1 MRNLLIILFCVFAT
15 FLSRAQNVWLHPN
28 VGQWD
33 KEIIYSVDMASGHLY
48 VDKEGFTY
56 VLHDA
61 MAHKH
66 DGEEHESE
74 DQDGKIHAQVVKS
87 HFLNS
92 SWQGQKTE
100 SSSSD
105 FYRNYF
111 IGDDESRWKSNVK
124 SYAQTTLNDFYP
136 GIDFLLDG
144 TSNQL
149 KYSFKVKPGIES
161 SQIKWQVEGANRV
174 YIEENQVHIETDLGE
189 IVEDKPIAWTSK
201 DGKKRFVDVEYRLTA
216 EGLTFHFPNGYDE
229 TAELTI
235 DPYLVFSSFSG
246 STMDNWGMTATP
258 DLQGNLYAGGIV
270 FDQGGAYPVTAGAF
284 DMTFNGGTAYTYT
297 SPQGTYNMSGFDIAL
312 SKFNSTGSTLI
323 YSTYLGGTGN
333 EAPHSLVTDDNSNL
347 FVMGVTGSGNYPI
360 VNGCFDVSFNGGPS
374 VSENEL
380 GYPAGADIFV
390 THFNVGGTA
399 LVGSTFV
406 GGSGTDGVNIGILN
420 YNYGDS
426 FRGEIIVNNGFVYVS
441 STTQS
446 SNFPTLAPSQGALSG
461 VQDAVIFKMNSALTA
476 MSWSTYFGGT
486 GLETGNSLQLASN
499 GNVYVAGGT
508 NSPSLPVISG
518 NDLSYNGG
526 NSDGYLLK
534 IQGTT
539 ATFINGTYLG
549 LNEYDQAYFVQLDL
563 NNEVYVYGQTESAY
577 PISAGVYGNPNSG
590 QFIRK
595 YSNNLGTIIWTT
607 MIGAGSGHPEIS
619 PTAFLVSDCYD
630 IYISGWGGTIN
641 SSYSTQ
647 AFFSTTNGFTTTGD
661 AYQSN
666 TNGSN
671 FYIAVLSQNAALL
684 KYATYMGGAASSFN
698 HVDGGTSRFDKSGR
712 IYHAVCGACGGND
725 FGFTS
730 TPGSWSTTNNSSNCN
745 LAAFKF
751 ELSTI
756 DALVTEPQTVIC
768 LPNPVLFDNNSANG
782 NVFNWNFGDGTT
794 STLVNPSHVYPG
806 PGTYTVTLVVSDA
819 SGCYTPDS
827 VTFDVEIGDF
837 QGGVVIPVGGV
848 CPGEPFQLEAYG
860 GADYLWTPAGVL
872 DDPTSPTPIAT
883 VFSTTTFTVI
893 ISDSCGV
900 DTLTLVLPVFDTN
913 HSITNDTSICIGNT
927 VQLNSTGGV
936 SYSWTPANTLSNAA
950 ISNPIA
956 TPTQS
961 TLYQL
966 EIVTADGCEI
976 NDSVSV
982 TVYFTPPLPVIP
994 DVLPLCKGASIDILV
1009 SGADTY
1015 MWSPNYQINTL
1026 VGSQVT
1032 VNPPNDFTYYCDF
1045 VNACGTIRDSVRI
1058 DVVEASI
1065 FAGNDTII
1073 CPGETATLWASGG
1086 VSYNWSPSSSLNSAV
1101 TSQVVATPTNPTY
1114 YSVIGIDQT
1123 GCPDTAQVYV
1133 DLFPQP
1139 FIQTSPDVYAMYGDE
1154 IQLSANS
1161 TTTGPFIWSPAE
1173 YLSCVVCNQPIASPN
1188 QNYTYSVSYTDENG
1202 CTASDIVNI
1211 YYNPILYIPNTFT
1224 PNDDEHNQGFH
1235 IVIGNIKSFEL
1246 MIFNRWGE
1254 LIFTMDDVNDY
1265 WDGTYKNLECQ
1276 DGTYVWTIKYY
1287 DFLDKEYEQ
1296 NGHINLLR

>member
-1 MRNLLIILFCVFAT
+1 MRNLLIISFCFFTT
-15 FLSRAQNVWLHPN
+15 FLGRAQNVWLHPN

-33 KEIIYSVDMASGHLY
+33 KEILYSVDMASGHLY
-48 VDKEGFTY
+48 VDNKGFTY

-66 DGEEHESE
+66 DGNEHSEEDH
-74 DQDGKIHAQVVKS
+74 DDKIHVQVVKS

-92 SWQGQKTE
+92 SWNGQKIE
-100 SSSSD
+100 GSQSE

-111 IGDDESRWKSNVK
+111 IGNNESRWKSNVK
-124 SYAQTTLNDFYP
+124 SCAQTTLNDFYP
-136 GIDFLLDG
+136 GIDFILDG
-144 TSNQL
+144 TFKQL
-149 KYSFKVKPGIES
+149 KYSFKVKPGS
-161 SQIKWQVEGANRV
+161 DASQIKWKVEGANRI
-174 YIEENQVHIETDLGE
+174 YIDENQVHIETDLGK
-189 IVEDKPIAWTSK
+189 IVEDKPMAWTLK
-201 DGKKRFVDVEYRLTA
+201 DGKKKLVEVEYRLSE
-216 EGLTFHFPNGYDE
+216 EGVIFHFPNGYDE

-270 FDQGGAYPVTAGAF
+270 FDQGGNYPVTAGAF
-284 DMTFNGGTAYTYT
+284 DMTFNGGNAYTYT
-297 SPQGTYNMSGFDIAL
+297 FQQNTYSMTGFDIAL
-312 SKFNSTGSTLI
+312 SKFNSTGSALI

-380 GYPAGADIFV
+380 GYPNGADIFV
-390 THFNVGGTA
+390 SRFNVGGSA

-446 SNFPTLAPSQGALSG
+446 TNFPTLAPSQGALSG
-461 VQDAVIFKMNSALTA
+461 AQDAVIFKMNSALTA

-508 NSPSLPVISG
+508 NSTSLPVFAG
-518 NDLSYNGG
+518 NDLSFNGG

-534 IQGTT
+534 IQGGT
-539 ATFINGTYLG
+539 ATFMNGTYLG
-549 LNEYDQAYFVQLDL
+549 LNEYDQAYFVQLDF
-563 NNEVYVYGQTESAY
+563 NDEVYVYGQTESAF

-595 YSNNLGTIIWTT
+595 YTNNLGTILWTT
-607 MIGAGSGHPEIS
+607 MIGAGTGHPEIS
-619 PTAFLVSDCYD
+619 PTAFLVSDCFD

-641 SSYSTQ
+641 SSFSTQ
-647 AFFSTTNGFTTTGD
+647 AFFSTSNGFSTTAD
-661 AYQSN
+661 AYQSS

-671 FYIAVLSQNAALL
+671 FYIAVLSQNAATL
-684 KYATYMGGAASSFN
+684 KYATFMGGLTNSSN

-730 TPGSWSTTNNSSNCN
+730 TPGAWSTTNNSTNCN

-756 DALVTEPQTVIC
+756 DAIVTEPQTVIC
-768 LPNPVLFDNNSANG
+768 LPNPVLFGNNSANG
-782 NVFNWNFGDGTT
+782 NVFNWDFGDGTS

-806 PGTYTVTLVVSDA
+806 PGTDSVTLVVSDA

-860 GADYLWTPAGVL
+860 GADYAWTPAGVL

-893 ISDSCGV
+893 ISDSCGA

-913 HSITNDTSICIGNT
+913 HSITNDTSICIGNN
-927 VQLNSTGGV
+927 VQLNSTGGI
-936 SYSWTPANTLSNAA
+936 SYSWTPANSLSNAA

-976 NDSVSV
+976 NDSVNI
-982 TVYFTPPLPVIP
+982 TVYFTPPVPVIP
-994 DVLPLCKGASIDILV
+994 DVLSLCKGASIDVSV
-1009 SGADTY
+1009 SGADSY
-1015 MWSPNYQINTL
+1015 VWSPNYQINTL

-1032 VNPPNDFTYYCDF
+1032 VNPPVDFTYYCDF
-1045 VNACGTIRDSVRI
+1045 INACGNVTDSVFI
-1058 DVVEASI
+1058 DVVEAAI

-1073 CPGETATLWASGG
+1073 CPGETAILWASGG
-1086 VSYNWSPSSSLNSAV
+1086 VSYNWLPSASLNSAIS
-1101 TSQVVATPTNPTY
+1101 SQVFATPSVATLYT
-1114 YSVIGIDQT
+1114 VIGLDQS

-1139 FIQTSPDVYAMYGDE
+1139 FIQTCPDVYALQGDE
-1154 IQLSANS
+1154 VQLYANS
-1161 TTTGPFIWSPAE
+1161 TTSGPYVWSPAE
-1173 YLSCVVCNQPIASPN
+1173 FLSCVSCNSPVASPD
-1188 QNYTYSVSYTDENG
+1188 QNYIYTVSYTDENG

-1211 YYNPILYIPNTFT
+1211 YYNPIIYIPNTFT

-1246 MIFNRWGE
+1246 LIFNRWGE

-1265 WDGTYKNLECQ
+1265 WDGTYKELECQ

-1287 DFLDKEYEQ
+1287 DFFDKEYEQ
-1296 NGHINLLR
+1296 TGHVNLLR

>member
-1 MRNLLIILFCVFAT
+1 MRNLLIITFCAFAT
-15 FLSRAQNVWLHPN
+15 FFSRSQSVWLHPN

-33 KEIIYSVDMASGHLY
+33 KEIIYSVDMVSGHLY
-48 VDKEGFTY
+48 VDPQGFTY
-56 VLHDA
+56 ILHDA

-66 DGEEHESE
+66 DGEEHEE
-74 DQDGKIHAQVVKS
+74 EENDGIIHAQVVKS

-92 SWQGQKTE
+92 TWQGQKTE
-100 SSSSD
+100 ASSSD

-111 IGDDESRWKSNVK
+111 IGNDESRWKSNVK
-124 SYAQTTLNDFYP
+124 SFAQTTLNDFYP

-144 TSNQL
+144 TTSQL
-149 KYSFKVKPGIES
+149 KYSFKVKPGIDV

-174 YIEENQVHIETDLGE
+174 YIDENQVHIETDLGE
-189 IVEDKPIAWTSK
+189 IVDDKPIAWTVK
-201 DGKKRFVDVEYRLTA
+201 EGKKMFVEVEYRLSS
-216 EGLTFHFPNGYDE
+216 EGLMFHFPNGYDE

-270 FDQGGAYPVTAGAF
+270 FDQGGAYPVTTGAF
-284 DMTFNGGTAYTYT
+284 DVTFNGGTAYTYS
-297 SPQGTYNMSGFDIAL
+297 SPQGTYSMSGFDIAL
-312 SKFNSTGSTLI
+312 SKFNSSGSALI
-323 YSTYLGGTGN
+323 YSTYLGGSGN

-486 GLETGNSLQLASN
+486 GLETGNSLQLATN
-499 GNVYVAGGT
+499 GSVFVAGGT
-508 NSPSLPVISG
+508 NSPSLPVLSG
-518 NDLSYNGG
+518 NDLTYNGG

-534 IQGTT
+534 LQGSS
-539 ATFINGTYLG
+539 ATFMNGTYLG

-577 PISAGVYGNPNSG
+577 TISPGVYGNPNSG

-661 AYQSN
+661 AYQAN

-730 TPGSWSTTNNSSNCN
+730 TPGAWSTTNNSSNCN

-756 DALVTEPQTVIC
+756 DALVTEPQTIIC
-768 LPNPVLFDNNSANG
+768 LPNPVVFANNSANG
-782 NVFNWNFGDGTT
+782 NVFNWEFGDGTT

-806 PGTYTVTLVVSDA
+806 PGTYTVTLVVSDIN
-819 SGCYTPDS
+819 GCYTPDS

-860 GADYLWTPAGVL
+860 GADYAWTPAGLL

-927 VQLNSTGGV
+927 VQLNATGGV
-936 SYSWTPANTLSNAA
+936 SYSWTPPNSLSNGS
-950 ISNPIA
+950 ISNPIS

-976 NDSVSV
+976 NDSVNV
-982 TVYFTPPLPVIP
+982 TVYFTPPVPVIP
-994 DVLPLCKGASIDILV
+994 DVLSLCKGASIDVSV
-1009 SGADTY
+1009 SGADSY
-1015 MWSPNYQINTL
+1015 VWSPNYQINTL

-1032 VNPPNDFTYYCDF
+1032 VNPPDDFTYYCDF

-1086 VSYNWSPSSSLNSAV
+1086 VSYNWSPSATLNSAIS
-1101 TSQVVATPTNPTY
+1101 SQVLANPNNATLYT
-1114 YSVIGIDQT
+1114 VIGIDQT
-1123 GCPDTAQVYV
+1123 GCPDTAQVYA

-1139 FIQTSPDVYAMYGDE
+1139 FIQTCPDVYAYVGDE
-1154 IQLSANS
+1154 VPLYANS
-1161 TTTGPFIWSPAE
+1161 TTSGPYSWSPVE
-1173 YLSCVVCNQPIASPN
+1173 FLSCVTCSNPTASPN
-1188 QNYTYSVSYTDENG
+1188 QNYEYTVSYTDENG
-1202 CTASDIVNI
+1202 CSASDKVNI

-1246 MIFNRWGE
+1246 MIFDRWGE
-1254 LIFTMDDVNDY
+1254 LIFTMDDVSDY
-1265 WDGTYKNLECQ
+1265 WDGTYKELECQ
-1276 DGTYVWTIKYY
+1276 DGTYVWSIKYY

-1296 NGHINLLR
+1296 TGHINLLR

>member
-1 MRNLLIILFCVFAT
+1 MRNLLIIFFCVFAT
-15 FLSRAQNVWLHPN
+15 FFSRAQSVWLHPN

-33 KEIIYSVDMASGHLY
+33 KEIIYSVDIASGHLY
-48 VDKEGFTY
+48 VDKQGFTY

-66 DGEEHESE
+66 DGEEHEE
-74 DQDGKIHAQVVKS
+74 EEHDGKIHAQVIKS

-100 SSSSD
+100 TSSSD

-111 IGDDESRWKSNVK
+111 IGNDESRWKSNVK
-124 SYAQTTLNDFYP
+124 SCAQTALNDFYP

-144 TSNQL
+144 TSSQL
-149 KYSFKVKPGIES
+149 KYSFKVKPGIDA
-161 SQIKWQVEGANRV
+161 SQIKWKVEGANRI

-189 IVEDKPIAWTSK
+189 IVEDQPIAWTLK
-201 DGKKRFVDVEYRLTA
+201 DGKKKFVDIEYRLTA

-235 DPYLVFSSFSG
+235 DPYLVFASFSG

-270 FDQGGAYPVTAGAF
+270 FDQGGAYPVTTGAF
-284 DMTFNGGTAYTYT
+284 DVTFNGGTAYTYT
-297 SPQGTYNMSGFDIAL
+297 SPQGTYSMTGFDIAL
-312 SKFNSTGSTLI
+312 SKFNSSGSALI

-406 GGSGTDGVNIGILN
+406 GGTGTDGVNIGILN

-461 VQDAVIFKMNSALTA
+461 VQDAVIFKMNSALTT

-486 GLETGNSLQLASN
+486 GLETGNSLQLATN

-508 NSPSLPVISG
+508 NSPSLPVVSG

-534 IQGTT
+534 LQGSS
-539 ATFINGTYLG
+539 ATFLNGTYLG

-577 PISAGVYGNPNSG
+577 TISAGVYSNPNSG

-595 YSNNLGTIIWTT
+595 YTNNLGTIIWTT

-647 AFFSTTNGFTTTGD
+647 AFFSTTNGFSTTPD

-671 FYIAVLSQNAALL
+671 FYIAVLSQNAATL
-684 KYATYMGGAASSFN
+684 KYATYMGGVTSSFN

-730 TPGSWSTTNNSSNCN
+730 TPDAWSPTNNSPNCN

-782 NVFNWNFGDGTT
+782 NVFNWDFGDGTT
-794 STLVNPSHVYPG
+794 STLVNPSHIYPG

-860 GADYLWTPAGVL
+860 GADYAWTPAGVL

-883 VFSTTTFTVI
+883 VFTTTTFTVI

-900 DTLTLVLPVFDTN
+900 DTLTLVLPVFDTY

-927 VQLNSTGGV
+927 VQLNASGGV
-936 SYSWTPANTLSNAA
+936 SYSWTPSNSLSNGSIA
-950 ISNPIA
+950 NPIA

-976 NDSVSV
+976 NDSVNV
-982 TVYFTPPLPVIP
+982 VVYFTPPVPVIP
-994 DVLPLCKGASIDILV
+994 DVLSLCKGASINISV
-1009 SGADTY
+1009 SGADSY
-1015 MWSPNYQINTL
+1015 VWSPNYQINTL
-1026 VGSQVT
+1026 IGSQVT
-1032 VNPPNDFTYYCDF
+1032 VNPPNDYTYYCDF
-1045 VNACGTIRDSVRI
+1045 ANACGTIRDSVRI

-1086 VSYNWSPSSSLNSAV
+1086 VSYNWSPSATLNSAIS
-1101 TSQVVATPTNPTY
+1101 SQVFATPSDATLYT
-1114 YSVIGIDQT
+1114 VIGIDQT

-1154 IQLSANS
+1154 IQLSAISS
-1161 TTTGPFIWSPAE
+1161 TNGPFIWSPAE
-1173 YLSCVVCNQPIASPN
+1173 YLSCVVCNQPIATPN

-1235 IVIGNIKSFEL
+1235 IVVGNIKSFEL

-1265 WDGTYKNLECQ
+1265 WDGTYKDLKCQ
-1276 DGTYVWTIKYY
+1276 DGTYVWAIKYY

-1296 NGHINLLR
+1296 TGHVNLLR

>member
-1 MRNLLIILFCVFAT
+1 MKRFLSIAICVFASFFGRT
-15 FLSRAQNVWLHPN
+15 QNVWLHPN

-33 KEIIYSVDMASGHLY
+33 KEILYSVDMASGHLY
-48 VDKEGFTY
+48 LDSEGFTY

-66 DGEEHESE
+66 DGEKLAEE
-74 DQDGKIHAQVVKS
+74 DHDNKIHVQVIKS
-87 HFLNS
+87 HFINS
-92 SWQGQKTE
+92 SWQGKKTE
-100 SSSSD
+100 GAESD

-111 IGDDESRWKSNVK
+111 IGNDETRWKSNVK
-124 SYAQTTLNDFYP
+124 SVEQTTLNDFYP
-136 GIDFLLDG
+136 GIDFLMDG

-149 KYSFKVKPGIES
+149 KYSFLVKPGVDAA
-161 SQIKWQVEGANRV
+161 QIKWNVEGANRV
-174 YIEENQVHIETDLGE
+174 YLEENQVHIETDLGE
-189 IVEDKPIAWTSK
+189 IVEERPVAWTIHE
-201 DGKKRFVDVEYRLTA
+201 GKKQQVDVEYQLTN
-216 EGLTFHFPNGYDE
+216 GVLSFYFPNGYNITDE
-229 TAELTI
+229 LII
-235 DPYLVFSSFSG
+235 DPYLVFASFSG

-270 FDQGGAYPVTAGAF
+270 FDQGGAYPVTTGAF
-284 DMTFNGGTAYTYT
+284 DMSFNGGTAYTYS
-297 SPQGTYNMSGFDIAL
+297 SPQGTYSMTGFDIAL
-312 SKFNSTGSTLI
+312 SKFNSSGSALI

-333 EAPHSLVTDDNSNL
+333 EAPHSLVTDNNSNL
-347 FVMGVTGSGNYPI
+347 FVMGVTGSANYPI
-360 VNGCFDVSFNGGPS
+360 VSGCFDVSFNGGPL

-380 GYPAGADIFV
+380 GYPNGADIFV
-390 THFNVGGTA
+390 TRFNVGGTA

-446 SNFPTLAPSQGALSG
+446 TNFPTLAPSQGALSG
-461 VQDAVIFKMNSALTA
+461 AQDAVIFKMNAGLTA

-508 NSPSLPVISG
+508 NSTSLPVFAG

-534 IQGTT
+534 IQGNT
-539 ATFINGTYLG
+539 ATFLNGTYLG

-563 NNEVYVYGQTESAY
+563 NDEVYVYGQTESAY

-595 YSNNLGTIIWTT
+595 YTNNLGTILWTT
-607 MIGAGSGHPEIS
+607 MIGAGTGHPEIS

-647 AFFSTTNGFTTTGD
+647 AFFSTTNGFSTTAD
-661 AYQSN
+661 AYQSS

-671 FYIAVLSQNAALL
+671 FYIAVLSQNAATL
-684 KYATYMGGAASSFN
+684 KYATYMGGLTSSFN

-725 FGFTS
+725 YGFTS
-730 TPGSWSTTNNSSNCN
+730 TADAWSPTNNSPNCN

-756 DALVTEPQTVIC
+756 DAIVTEPQTIIC
-768 LPNPVLFDNNSANG
+768 LPNPVVFANNSANG
-782 NVFNWNFGDGTT
+782 NVFNWDFGDGST
-794 STLVNPSHVYPG
+794 SNQVNPSHVYPG
-806 PGTYTVTLVVSDA
+806 PGTYTVTLVVSDIN
-819 SGCYTPDS
+819 GCYTPDS

-860 GADYLWTPAGVL
+860 GADYSWTPANVL
-872 DDPTSPTPIAT
+872 DNSTSPTPIAT
-883 VFSTTTFTVI
+883 VYSTTTFTVI

-900 DTLTLVLPVFDTN
+900 DTLTLVLPVFNTN
-913 HSITNDTSICIGNT
+913 HSITNDTSICIGNN
-927 VQLNSTGGV
+927 VQLTATGGI
-936 SYSWTPANTLSNAA
+936 SYSWSPASTLSNGS

-956 TPTQS
+956 TPTQT

-966 EIVTADGCEI
+966 EIITADGCQI
-976 NDSVSV
+976 NDSVNV
-982 TVYFTPPLPVIP
+982 VVYFTPPVPVIP
-994 DVLPLCKGASIDILV
+994 DVLSLCKGASIDISV
-1009 SGADTY
+1009 SGADEYT
-1015 MWSPNYQINTL
+1015 WSPNFQISNLT
-1026 VGSQVT
+1026 GSMVT

-1045 VNACGTIRDSVRI
+1045 VNACGSVLDSVRI
-1058 DVVEASI
+1058 DVVEATI

-1073 CPGETATLWASGG
+1073 CPGQSALLWASGG
-1086 VSYNWSPSSSLNSAV
+1086 VSYNWQPSAGLNSIV
-1101 TSQVVATPTNPTY
+1101 TSQVLASPSVPTLYT
-1114 YSVIGIDQT
+1114 VIGIDGT
-1123 GCPDTAQVYV
+1123 GCPDTAQVFV

-1139 FIQTSPDVYAMYGDE
+1139 FIQTCPDVYALTGDE
-1154 IQLSANS
+1154 IPLYATS
-1161 TTTGPFIWSPAE
+1161 TTAGPYTWSPAE
-1173 YLSCVVCNQPIASPN
+1173 FLSCVTCASPTASPN
-1188 QNYTYSVSYTDENG
+1188 QNYEYTVSYTDENG
-1202 CTASDIVNI
+1202 CSASDVVHI
-1211 YYNPILYIPNTFT
+1211 YYNPIIYIPNTFT

-1235 IVIGNIKSFEL
+1235 VVVGNIKSFEL

-1254 LIFTMDDVNDY
+1254 LIFIMNDESDY
-1265 WDGTYKNLECQ
+1265 WDGTYEGLKCQ
-1276 DGTYVWTIKYY
+1276 DGTYVWKIKYY

-1296 NGHINLLR
+1296 TGHINLLR

>member
-1 MRNLLIILFCVFAT
+1 MRVLLVIFFCAFVANYGHT
-15 FLSRAQNVWLHPN
+15 QNVWLHPN

-33 KEIIYSVDMASGHLY
+33 KEILYTVDMESGHLY
-48 VDKEGFTY
+48 VDQKGFTY
-56 VLHDA
+56 VLNDA
-61 MAHKH
+61 MTHNH
-66 DGEEHESE
+66 DEEEHSAE
-74 DQDGKIHAQVVKS
+74 DHDDKIHAQVVKS

-100 SSSSD
+100 GAKSN

-111 IGDDESRWKSNVK
+111 IGNDESRWKSNVK
-124 SYAQTTLNDFYP
+124 SCAQTTLNEFYP
-136 GIDFLLDG
+136 GIDLQLDG
-144 TSNQL
+144 SSSRL
-149 KYSFKVKPGIES
+149 KYSFKVKPGIDAS
-161 SQIKWQVEGANRV
+161 LIKWNIDGANRV
-174 YIEENQVHIETDLGE
+174 YIEENQLHIVTDFGE
-189 IVEDKPIAWTSK
+189 IVEDKPIAWTLK
-201 DGKKRFVDVEYRLTA
+201 DGKKKFVDVEYRLTA

-486 GLETGNSLQLASN
+486 GLETGNSLQLATN

-508 NSPSLPVISG
+508 NSPSLPVVSG

-534 IQGTT
+534 LQGTT

-577 PISAGVYGNPNSG
+577 PITAGVYGNPNSG

-595 YSNNLGTIIWTT
+595 YSNNLGTILWTT
-607 MIGAGSGHPEIS
+607 MIGAGTGNPEIS
-619 PTAFLVSDCYD
+619 PTAFLVSDCFD

-647 AFFSTTNGFTTTGD
+647 AFFSTTNGFTTTFD

-671 FYIAVLSQNAALL
+671 FYIAVLSQNAANL
-684 KYATYMGGAASSFN
+684 KYATYMGGLTTSSD

-730 TPGSWSTTNNSSNCN
+730 TPGVWSPTNNSPNCN

-768 LPNPVLFDNNSANG
+768 LPSPVLFDNNSANG
-782 NVFNWNFGDGTT
+782 NVFNWNFGDGST
-794 STLVNPSHVYPG
+794 STQVNPSHVYSG

-837 QGGVVIPVGGV
+837 QGGVVVPVGGV
-848 CPGEPFQLEAYG
+848 CPGELFQLEAYG
-860 GADYLWTPAGVL
+860 GADYLWSPSAVL
-872 DDPTSPTPIAT
+872 DDPTSPTPIAS
-883 VFSTTTFTVI
+883 VNSSTTFTVI

-900 DTLTLVLPVFDTN
+900 DTLTLVLPVFNTN
-913 HSITNDTSICIGNT
+913 HSITNDTSICIGNSI
-927 VQLNSTGGV
+927 QLNATGGV
-936 SYSWTPANTLSNAA
+936 TYSWSPANTLSNAF

-966 EIVTADGCEI
+966 ETVSSDGCEI
-976 NDSVSV
+976 NDSVNV
-982 TVYFTPPLPVIP
+982 AVYFTPPVPVIP
-994 DVLPLCKGASIDILV
+994 AILALCKGASIDISV
-1009 SGADTY
+1009 AGADSY
-1015 MWSPNYQINTL
+1015 AWSPNYQINTL
-1026 VGSQVT
+1026 VGSLVT
-1032 VNPPNDFTYYCDF
+1032 VNPPDDFTYYCDF
-1045 VNACGTIRDSVRI
+1045 VNACGSVRDSVQI

-1065 FAGNDTII
+1065 LAGNDTII
-1073 CPGETATLWASGG
+1073 CPGETASLWASGG
-1086 VSYNWSPSSSLNSAV
+1086 VSYSWHPSSSLNS
-1101 TSQVVATPTNPTY
+1101 TLISQVLATPNVPTY
-1114 YSVIGIDQT
+1114 YTVIGIDQT
-1123 GCPDTAQVYV
+1123 GCPDTAQVFV

-1139 FIQTSPDVYAMYGDE
+1139 FVQTSPDVYALVGDD
-1154 IQLSANS
+1154 IQLYANS
-1161 TTTGPFIWSPAE
+1161 TTSGPFTWSPAE
-1173 YLSCVVCNQPIASPN
+1173 FLSCVTCPSPIATPN
-1188 QNYTYSVSYTDENG
+1188 QNYSYAVSYTDENG
-1202 CTASDIVNI
+1202 CSASDSVSI
-1211 YYNPILYIPNTFT
+1211 YYNPIVYIPNTFT
-1224 PNDDEHNQGFH
+1224 PNDDELNQGFH
-1235 IVIGNIKSFEL
+1235 IVIGNVKSFEL
-1246 MIFNRWGE
+1246 LVFNRWGE
-1254 LIFTMDDVNDY
+1254 LIFTMDDANDY
-1265 WDGTYKNLECQ
+1265 WDGSFKGLECQ
-1276 DGTYVWTIKYY
+1276 DGTYVWTIKFV
-1287 DFLDKEYEQ
+1287 DFFDKEYEQ
-1296 NGHINLLR
+1296 SGHVNLLR

>member
-1 MRNLLIILFCVFAT
+1 MRVLLVIFFCAFVANYGHT
-15 FLSRAQNVWLHPN
+15 QNVWLHPN

-33 KEIIYSVDMASGHLY
+33 KEILYTVDMESGHLY
-48 VDKEGFTY
+48 VDQKGFTY
-56 VLHDA
+56 VLNDA
-61 MAHKH
+61 MTHNH
-66 DGEEHESE
+66 DEEEHSAE
-74 DQDGKIHAQVVKS
+74 DHDDKIHAQVVKS

-100 SSSSD
+100 GAKSN

-111 IGDDESRWKSNVK
+111 IGNDESRWKSNVK
-124 SYAQTTLNDFYP
+124 SCAQTTLNEFYP
-136 GIDFLLDG
+136 GIDLQLDG
-144 TSNQL
+144 SSSRL
-149 KYSFKVKPGIES
+149 KYSFKVKPGIDAS
-161 SQIKWQVEGANRV
+161 LIKWNIDGANRV
-174 YIEENQVHIETDLGE
+174 YIEENQLHIVTDFGE
-189 IVEDKPIAWTSK
+189 IVEDKPIAWTLK
-201 DGKKRFVDVEYRLTA
+201 DGKKKFVDVEYRLTA

-486 GLETGNSLQLASN
+486 GLETGNSLQLATN

-508 NSPSLPVISG
+508 NSPSLPVVSG

-534 IQGTT
+534 LQGTT

-577 PISAGVYGNPNSG
+577 PITAGVYGNPNSG

-595 YSNNLGTIIWTT
+595 YSNNLGTILWTT
-607 MIGAGSGHPEIS
+607 MIGAGTGNPEIS
-619 PTAFLVSDCYD
+619 PTAFLVSDCFD

-641 SSYSTQ
+641 SSNSTQ
-647 AFFSTTNGFTTTGD
+647 AFFSTTNGFTTTFD

-671 FYIAVLSQNAALL
+671 FYIAVLSQNAANL
-684 KYATYMGGAASSFN
+684 KYATYMGGLTTSSD

-730 TPGSWSTTNNSSNCN
+730 TPGVWSPTNNSPNCN

-768 LPNPVLFDNNSANG
+768 LPSPVLFDNNSANG
-782 NVFNWNFGDGTT
+782 NVFNWNFGDGST
-794 STLVNPSHVYPG
+794 STQVNPSHVYAG

-837 QGGVVIPVGGV
+837 QGGVVVPVGGV
-848 CPGEPFQLEAYG
+848 CPGELFQLEAYG
-860 GADYLWTPAGVL
+860 GADYLWSPSAVL
-872 DDPTSPTPIAT
+872 DDPTSPTPIAS
-883 VFSTTTFTVI
+883 VNSSTTFTVI

-900 DTLTLVLPVFDTN
+900 DTLTLVLPVFNTN
-913 HSITNDTSICIGNT
+913 HSITNDTSICIGNSI
-927 VQLNSTGGV
+927 QLNATGGV
-936 SYSWTPANTLSNAA
+936 TYSWSPANTLSNAF

-966 EIVTADGCEI
+966 ETVSSDGCEI
-976 NDSVSV
+976 NDSVNV
-982 TVYFTPPLPVIP
+982 AVYFTPPVPVIP
-994 DVLPLCKGASIDILV
+994 AILALCKGASIDISV
-1009 SGADTY
+1009 AGADSY
-1015 MWSPNYQINTL
+1015 AWSPNYQINTL
-1026 VGSQVT
+1026 VGSLVT
-1032 VNPPNDFTYYCDF
+1032 VNPPDDFTYYCDF
-1045 VNACGTIRDSVRI
+1045 VNACGSVRDSVQI

-1065 FAGNDTII
+1065 LAGNDTII
-1073 CPGETATLWASGG
+1073 CPGETASLWASGG
-1086 VSYNWSPSSSLNSAV
+1086 VSYSWYPSSSLNS
-1101 TSQVVATPTNPTY
+1101 TLISQVLATPNVPTY
-1114 YSVIGIDQT
+1114 YTVIGIDQT
-1123 GCPDTAQVYV
+1123 GCPDTAQVFV

-1139 FIQTSPDVYAMYGDE
+1139 FVQTSPDVYALVGDD
-1154 IQLSANS
+1154 IQLYANS
-1161 TTTGPFIWSPAE
+1161 TTSGPFTWSPAE
-1173 YLSCVVCNQPIASPN
+1173 FLSCVTCPSPIATPN
-1188 QNYTYSVSYTDENG
+1188 QNYSYAVSYTDENG
-1202 CTASDIVNI
+1202 CSASDSVSI
-1211 YYNPILYIPNTFT
+1211 YYNPIVYIPNTFT
-1224 PNDDEHNQGFH
+1224 PNDDELNQGFH
-1235 IVIGNIKSFEL
+1235 IVIGNVKSFEL
-1246 MIFNRWGE
+1246 LVFNRWGE
-1254 LIFTMDDVNDY
+1254 LIFTMDDANDY
-1265 WDGTYKNLECQ
+1265 WDGSFKGLECQ
-1276 DGTYVWTIKYY
+1276 DGTYVWTIKFV
-1287 DFLDKEYEQ
+1287 DFFDKEYEQ
-1296 NGHINLLR
+1296 SGHVNLLR

>member
-1 MRNLLIILFCVFAT
+1 MRNLLIIFFCVFAA
-15 FLSRAQNVWLHPN
+15 FFSRAQSVWLHPN
-28 VGQWD
+28 IGQWD

-48 VDKEGFTY
+48 VDKQGFTY

-74 DQDGKIHAQVVKS
+74 DHDGKIHAQVVKS

-100 SSSSD
+100 ASSSD

-111 IGDDESRWKSNVK
+111 IGNDESRWKSNVK

-136 GIDFLLDG
+136 GIDLLLDG

-149 KYSFKVKPGIES
+149 KYSFKVKPGIEA

-189 IVEDKPIAWTSK
+189 IVEDKPIAWTLK
-201 DGKKRFVDVEYRLTA
+201 DGKKKFVDVEYRLTA

-270 FDQGGAYPVTAGAF
+270 FDQGGAYPVTTGAF
-284 DMTFNGGTAYTYT
+284 DVTFNGGTAYTYT

-312 SKFNSTGSTLI
+312 SKFNSSGSALI

-380 GYPAGADIFV
+380 GYPSGADIFV

-508 NSPSLPVISG
+508 NSPSLPVFSG

-534 IQGTT
+534 LQGSS
-539 ATFINGTYLG
+539 ATFMNGTYLG

-577 PISAGVYGNPNSG
+577 AISAGVYGNPNSG

-647 AFFSTTNGFTTTGD
+647 AFFSTTNGFTTTSD
-661 AYQSN
+661 AYQAN

-671 FYIAVLSQNAALL
+671 FYIAVLSQNAATL

-730 TPGSWSTTNNSSNCN
+730 TPGAWSTTNNSANCN

-756 DALVTEPQTVIC
+756 DALVTEPQAVIC

-782 NVFNWNFGDGTT
+782 NVFNWDFGDGTT

-806 PGTYTVTLVVSDA
+806 PGTYTVTLIVSDA
-819 SGCYTPDS
+819 NGCYTPDS
-827 VTFDVEIGDF
+827 VMFDVEIGDF

-860 GADYLWTPAGVL
+860 GADYAWTPASVL

-927 VQLNSTGGV
+927 VQLNATGGI
-936 SYSWTPANTLSNAA
+936 SYSWTPANSLSNAS

-966 EIVTADGCEI
+966 GIVTVDGCEI
-976 NDSVSV
+976 NDSVNV
-982 TVYFTPPLPVIP
+982 TVYFTPPVPVIP
-994 DVLPLCKGASIDILV
+994 DLLPLCKGASIDIFV
-1009 SGADTY
+1009 SGADSY
-1015 MWSPNYQINTL
+1015 VWSPNYQINTL
-1026 VGSQVT
+1026 IGSQVT
-1032 VNPPNDFTYYCDF
+1032 VNPPDDFTYYCDF

-1086 VSYNWSPSSSLNSAV
+1086 VSYNWSPSSSLNSAIS
-1101 TSQVVATPTNPTY
+1101 SQVFATPSIATLYT
-1114 YSVIGIDQT
+1114 VIGIDQT

-1139 FIQTSPDVYAMYGDE
+1139 FIQTCPDVYAFLGD
-1154 IQLSANS
+1154 QVPLYANS
-1161 TTTGPFIWSPAE
+1161 TTSGPFTWSPAE
-1173 YLSCVVCNQPIASPN
+1173 FLSCVTCANPTANPD
-1188 QNYTYSVSYTDENG
+1188 QNYQYTVTYTDENG
-1202 CTASDIVNI
+1202 CSASDIVNI
-1211 YYNPILYIPNTFT
+1211 FYNPILYIPNTFT

-1254 LIFTMDDVNDY
+1254 LIFTMDEVNDY
-1265 WDGTYKNLECQ
+1265 WDGTYKDLECQ

-1296 NGHINLLR
+1296 TGHINLLR

>member
-1 MRNLLIILFCVFAT
+1 MRGLLIIFFCSLAT
-15 FLSRAQNVWLHPN
+15 FIGHAQNVWLHPN

-33 KEIIYSVDMASGHLY
+33 KEIIYTVDMASGHLY
-48 VDKEGFTY
+48 VDQKGFTY

-66 DGEEHESE
+66 DGEEHSAEE
-74 DQDGKIHAQVVKS
+74 HDDKIHAQVVKS

-92 SWQGQKTE
+92 NWQGQKTE
-100 SSSSD
+100 GSKSD

-111 IGDDESRWKSNVK
+111 IGNDEARWKANVK
-124 SYAQTTLNDFYP
+124 SCAQTTLNEFYP
-136 GIDFLLDG
+136 GIDLQLDG
-144 TSNQL
+144 SSNQL
-149 KYSFKVKPGIES
+149 KYSFKVKPGIDAS
-161 SQIKWQVEGANRV
+161 LIKWNVDGANRV
-174 YIEENQVHIETDLGE
+174 YIEENQLHIVTDFGE
-189 IVEDKPIAWTSK
+189 IVEDKPIAWTEK
-201 DGKKRFVDVEYRLTA
+201 EGKKRFVDVEYRLTT
-216 EGLTFHFPNGYDE
+216 EGLTFLFPNGYDE
-229 TAELTI
+229 TAELVI
-235 DPYLVFSSFSG
+235 DPYLVFSSFTG

-270 FDQGGAYPVTAGAF
+270 FDQGGAYPVTSGAF
-284 DMTFNGGTAYTYT
+284 DMTFNGGNAYTYT
-297 SPQGTYNMSGFDIAL
+297 FQQNTYSMSGFDIAL

-333 EAPHSLVTDDNSNL
+333 EAPHSLVTDENSNL

-360 VNGCFDVSFNGGPS
+360 VAGCFDATFNGGPN

-390 THFNVGGTA
+390 SRFNVGGTA

-461 VQDAVIFKMNSALTA
+461 AQDAVIFKMSSTLSAMA
-476 MSWSTYFGGT
+476 WSTYFGGT

-508 NSPSLPVISG
+508 NSASLPVFAG
-518 NDLSYNGG
+518 NDLSFNGG

-534 IQGTT
+534 IQGNT
-539 ATFINGTYLG
+539 ATFMNGTYLG

-563 NNEVYVYGQTESAY
+563 NNDVYVYGQTESAY
-577 PISAGVYGNPNSG
+577 TISPGVYGNPNSG

-595 YSNNLGTIIWTT
+595 YSNNLGTILWTT
-607 MIGAGSGHPEIS
+607 MIGAGTGHPEIS

-641 SSYSTQ
+641 SSFSTQ
-647 AFFSTTNGFTTTGD
+647 AFFSTTNGFSTTSD

-671 FYIAVLSQNAALL
+671 FYIAVLSQNAATL
-684 KYATYMGGAASSFN
+684 KYATYMGGITNSSN

-730 TPGSWSTTNNSSNCN
+730 TPGAWSTTNNSLNCN

-756 DALVTEPQTVIC
+756 DALVSEPQTVIC

-806 PGTYTVTLVVSDA
+806 PGTYTVTLIVSDA
-819 SGCYTPDS
+819 TGCFTPDS

-837 QGGVVIPVGGV
+837 QGGVVIPVGGI
-848 CPGEPFQLEAYG
+848 CPGEPFMLEAYG
-860 GADYLWTPAGVL
+860 GADYLWSPAAVL
-872 DDPTSPTPIAT
+872 NDPTSPTPIAT
-883 VFSTTTFTVI
+883 VNSTTTFTVV
-893 ISDSCGV
+893 ISDSCGA
-900 DTLTLVLPVFDTN
+900 DTLTLVLPVFNVN
-913 HSITNDTSICIGNT
+913 HTITNDTSICIGNN
-927 VQLNSTGGV
+927 VQLLSSGGG
-936 SYSWTPANTLSNAA
+936 SYLWSPANTLSNATIA
-950 ISNPIA
+950 NPIA

-961 TLYQL
+961 TMYSL
-966 EIVTADGCEI
+966 EITTVDGCLVE
-976 NDSVSV
+976 DSVNV
-982 TVYFTPPLPVIP
+982 AVYFTPPVPVIP
-994 DVLPLCKGASIDILV
+994 EILSLCKGASIEVSV
-1009 SGADTY
+1009 SGADSY
-1015 MWSPNYQINTL
+1015 VWYPNFQISTL
-1026 VGSQVT
+1026 IGPNVT
-1032 VNPPNDFTYYCDF
+1032 VNPPVDFLYYCDF
-1045 VNACGTIRDSVRI
+1045 INACGSVTDSVFI

-1073 CPGETATLWASGG
+1073 CPGEAATLWASGG
-1086 VSYNWSPSSSLNSAV
+1086 VSYSWSPSSSLNSAIS
-1101 TSQVVATPTNPTY
+1101 SQVFATPSLATIFT
-1114 YSVIGIDQT
+1114 VIGVDQT
-1123 GCPDTAQVYV
+1123 GCPDTAQVMV

-1139 FIQTSPDVYAMYGDE
+1139 FIQTCPDIYALQGDE
-1154 IQLSANS
+1154 VQLYANS
-1161 TTTGPFIWSPAE
+1161 TTTGPYVWSPAE
-1173 YLSCVVCNQPIASPN
+1173 FLSCVSCDNPVASPD
-1188 QNYTYSVSYTDENG
+1188 QNYIYTVSYTDENG

-1211 YYNPILYIPNTFT
+1211 YYKPIIYIPNTFT
-1224 PNDDEHNQGFH
+1224 PNDDELNQGFRV
-1235 IVIGNIKSFEL
+1235 VIGNIKSFEL
-1246 MIFNRWGE
+1246 LIFNRWGE
-1254 LIFTMDDVNDY
+1254 LIFTMNDESDY
-1265 WDGTYKNLECQ
+1265 WDGTYEGLKCQ

-1296 NGHINLLR
+1296 TGHVNLLR